1 MTAQLARTNVAYDLA
16 ERYRDFKSLVLLC
29 EDPQT
34 GSPIRVQFYIEKYG
48 EEFAFSLYQFYLENS
63 TSSPPVAP
71 ARGFMRLTSSSL
83 RSFTKIA
90 CTT

>member
-29 EDPQT
+29 EDAQT

-63 TSSPPVAP
+63 KFQPLVAL
-71 ARGFMRLTSSSL
+71 A
-83 RSFTKIA
+83 
-90 CTT
+90 